1 MQVTFS
7 HHKLDAFH
15 VALDA
20 MVQCEAIAKAMP
32 RGYGPLAD
40 QLRRSSQSAYLQLA
54 EGANRFG
61 GDAKARFRGARG
73 EAGEAAAAVE
83 GILRLGLAG
92 EHECMNALGQ
102 LDRLA
107 AMLTRLGAR

>member
-1 MQVTFS
+1 VREFNFA

-15 VALDA
+15 VALEA
-20 MVQCEAIAKAMP
+20 MIACDAIAKRLP

-54 EGANRFG
+54 EGANRIG
-61 GDAKARFRGARG
+61 ADSKNRFRGGHG

-83 GILRLGLAG
+83 GIMRLSLVD
-92 EHECMNALGQ
+92 ETECMNALEL
-102 LDRLA
+102 LDRVA
-107 AMLTRLGAR
+107 AMLTRLGR